1 MTKNYTSGIILT
13 MKALIVALQ
22 NEAQSVIENLENK
35 KELTIIGK
43 KAYQGTINGENVVLA
58 ISGIGKV
65 NSAITTQALID
76 NFNPTC
82 IINFG
87 SAGGVDNSVKTS
99 QFYQIENCC
108 QFDFDLRD
116 IDNVPLGYIQDYD
129 TCLFPCKVV
138 KDFLE
143 VRNLASADRFTESEL
158 DNQSVR
164 DVGASIRDMEG
175 GAIAQTCLANQI
187 PLYSIKGITDI
198 TGSGSTAEQFKNNLI
213 SVCKNFYSI
222 IEKLIEKI

>member
-1 MTKNYTSGIILT
+1 MTKNLDSDIILN
-13 MKALIVALQ
+13 MKALVVALQ
-22 NEAQSVIENLENK
+22 SEATSVIEKLENK
-35 KELTIIGK
+35 IELDIIGK
-43 KAYQGTINGENVVLA
+43 KAYLGKINQTEVVIA

-65 NSAITTQALID
+65 NSAITTQTLID
-76 NFNPTC
+76 KFNPSC

-87 SAGGVDNSVKTS
+87 SAGGVDNTVETS
-99 QFYQIENCC
+99 NFYQIENCC

-116 IDNVPLGYIQDYD
+116 IDDVPLGYIQDYG
-129 TCLFPCKVV
+129 TYLFPCTTV

-143 VRNLASADRFTESEL
+143 VKNLASADRFTESDL

-175 GAIAQTCLANQI
+175 GAIAQTCLANKI

-198 TGSGSTAEQFKNNLI
+198 TGSGSTAEQFKSNLKT
-213 SVCKNFYSI
+213 VCENFYTI
-222 IEKLIEKI
+222 ISKLLEKI